1 MWKNFFSMEN
11 SVEKLFCLEVRD
23 CIGYRFS
30 LLYCGKTFYDLS
42 AYFLREPVKN
52 TKPTPLDEVG
62 MKKLFVVIGL

>member
-1 MWKNFFSMEN
+1 
-11 SVEKLFCLEVRD
+11 VEKLFCLEVRD

-42 AYFLREPVKN
+42 AYFLRESVKN

-62 MKKLFVVIGL
+62 VENLIGL

>member
-1 MWKNFFSMEN
+1 MEKLFELKIC
-11 SVEKLFCLEVRD
+11 VGKLFCLEARN
-23 CIGYRFS
+23 CIGYKFS

-62 MKKLFVVIGL
+62 IESLIGL